1 MPKWQ
6 SESSRESLIS
16 NRFRLRCKIIHPQK
30 TTQKQSARRFHPFA
44 DTMKACHA
52 LHADDKPFFVTFSAF
67 LLSLRSS
74 NLVHESGS
82 KKRKNCFFLYV
93 FFRKNPIFR
102 VT

>member
-16 NRFRLRCKIIHPQK
+16 NRIRQRYKIIHSQK
-30 TTQKQSARRFHPFA
+30 TTQKQSARRSHPFA
-44 DTMKACHA
+44 DTMKACRA
-52 LHADDKPFFVTFSAF
+52 LPAYDKPFFVIFSTF

-93 FFRKNPIFR
+93 FFYEKPIFR